1 MEKINIRHVKKRT
14 KPDQKHALREPE
26 NGGKSDRYRRDERDD
41 TGAMRAFYTDTSTTT
56 DDTHLTAKTTLER
69 KFGLAKIYYSRSAG

>member
-1 MEKINIRHVKKRT
+1 MEKGDVETRDTKWKNLRVFVIIVRKRT

-41 TGAMRAFYTDTSTTT
+41 TFRCDACVLHRHKSHY
-56 DDTHLTAKTTLER
+56 
-69 KFGLAKIYYSRSAG
+69 